1 MDMSK
6 REKFKSRN
14 SLVCL
19 LQGLTGKTT
28 TVELRNESSMT
39 GCIEIVD
46 GFMNIT
52 MKDVHFTD
60 PYGNKN
66 FFEQFFVNGKNIRYV
81 QIPERMNILQ
91 VMSME
96 LPKVKV
102 VQN

>member
-1 MDMSK
+1 MSK